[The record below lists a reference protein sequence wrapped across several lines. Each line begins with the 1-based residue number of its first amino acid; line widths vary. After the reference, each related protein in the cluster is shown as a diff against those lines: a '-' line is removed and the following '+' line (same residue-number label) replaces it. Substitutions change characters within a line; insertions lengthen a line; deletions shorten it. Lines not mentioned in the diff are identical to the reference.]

1 MAILDGF
8 KLSNV
13 QKNAH
18 LSPVLKRRHKLV
30 DSLHHQL
37 MLAQATLD
45 GKQYEVAVTRRYK
58 DAETGIVKKVEGT
71 RQVKPWWFVAD
82 SGKAMIQIKYGVR
95 VLELAKG
102 KSSIEIAS
110 PDKLVSTIE
119 LLKKAVLDG
128 ELDAQI
134 NSVAKHA

>member
-1 MAILDGF
+1 MSILDGF

-13 QKNAH
+13 QKQTH

-37 MLAQATLD
+37 MLAKATVE
-45 GKQYEVAVTRRYK
+45 GKPYEVAVTRRYK
-58 DAETGIVKKVEGT
+58 DSETGIVKKVEGT
-71 RQVKPWWFVAD
+71 RQVKPWWFLSD
-82 SGKAMIQIKYGVR
+82 SGKAMIQVKYGVR

-128 ELDAQI
+128 ELDGQI